1 MKVFDENIQ
10 WNILA
15 RIQSSGYTYLA
26 YPIYVPT
33 WYF

>member
-15 RIQSSGYTYLA
+15 RIQSPGHTYLA
-26 YPIYVPT
+26 YPIYAPAS
-33 WYF
+33 YF